1 MSVIPPYS
9 HNRAAF
15 SPLRASRIKVYAQ
28 GPSREDGAVSLR
40 AYQYGS
46 SLNPSPTLGR
56 PCKYRAG
63 QWAIS
68 KGPRLGL
75 PV

>member
-1 MSVIPPYS
+1 MPPYS
-9 HNRAAF
+9 HNRAAL
-15 SPLRASRIKVYAQ
+15 SLLRASRIKAYAQ
-28 GPSREDGAVSLR
+28 EPSREDGAVSLR

-46 SLNPSPTLGR
+46 SLNPFPTTGK

-63 QWAIS
+63 QWVTS

-75 PV
+75 FV